1 MSEYFSKPRPLERN
15 VKVELDWSSY
25 TTKTDFKNAR
35 GAGLATLNS
44 EIDKLQFGKL
54 ETATVDLSK
63 LSDVAKIR
71 FLKDCIRWIK

>member
-71 FLKDCIRWIK
+71 FLKRLHKMN

>member
-1 MSEYFSKPRPLERN
+1 MSEYFSKPRPSERN

-25 TTKTDFKNAR
+25 TTKADFKNAR

-44 EIDKLQFGKL
+44 EIDKLHFGKL

-71 FLKDCIRWIK
+71 FLKRLHKMN